1 MTSNRHSE
9 QTHLNLNQHVIP
21 AKAGIQSKKGLFF
34 PWIARSTD
42 CVKTLQNN
50 KNGGGLFVIPR
61 EGGESMRKK
70 GFIRRGLPA
79 FAGNDNLGLRPV
91 AALGTFI
98 HPKRLFTQSASRAMT
113 LISLDFF

>member
-1 MTSNRHSE
+1 
-9 QTHLNLNQHVIP
+9 
-21 AKAGIQSKKGLFF
+21 
-34 PWIARSTD
+34 
-42 CVKTLQNN
+42 VKSLQNN

-61 EGGESMRKK
+61 EGGESMRKT

-98 HPKRLFTQSASRAMT
+98 HPKRLFTQSVDRAIH
-113 LISLDFF
+113 LKK